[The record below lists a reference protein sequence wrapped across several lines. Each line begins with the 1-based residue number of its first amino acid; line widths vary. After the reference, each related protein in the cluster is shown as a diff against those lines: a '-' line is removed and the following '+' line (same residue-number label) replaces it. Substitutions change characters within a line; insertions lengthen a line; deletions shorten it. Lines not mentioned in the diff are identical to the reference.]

1 MENFYFPEIEKV
13 EKFCRHQKSQR
24 RRHRDEQREAHSAE
38 QQHGGEVV
46 EAGLGPQVRQRL

>member
-24 RRHRDEQREAHSAE
+24 RRHRDDIINRRDMPPKGPPQK
-38 QQHGGEVV
+38 EV
-46 EAGLGPQVRQRL
+46 E